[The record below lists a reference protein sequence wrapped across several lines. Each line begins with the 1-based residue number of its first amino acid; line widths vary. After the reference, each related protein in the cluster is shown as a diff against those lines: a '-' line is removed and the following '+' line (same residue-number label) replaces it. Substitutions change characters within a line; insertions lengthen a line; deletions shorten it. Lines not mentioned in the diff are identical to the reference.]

1 MKATQQVQVF
11 LVRLMA
17 VRKPLRYIG
26 LTAILSVLIVELVLS
41 DIPAPSHF
49 LYKLGQVYLKLCYSY
64 VSAFIF
70 YLLAVH
76 WPKET
81 RRVRTFR
88 LLNNTVIRISERLS
102 NDLLSGLYGRRL
114 TPEERENLTLADL
127 ERVCSAITPHSA
139 GPAPIFAMDLPYCQ
153 NYGQFVQLMRA
164 RFKSEIND
172 LLPLSENI
180 DAKVLES
187 LANIL
192 AVLTDFLRPSTYAM
206 HNPDLGPAGH
216 GLYELNNEMVKLRK
230 RFETSHKK
238 YAPEYQYTVRKERPR
253 PLSV

>member
-1 MKATQQVQVF
+1 MT
-11 LVRLMA
+11 

-26 LTAILSVLIVELVLS
+26 FTAIMSVLLVELVLS

-76 WPKET
+76 WHKET

-88 LLNNTVIRISERLS
+88 LLNNAVYRISGRLS
-102 NDLLSGLYGRRL
+102 NDLLSGLYGRIL
-114 TPEERENLTLADL
+114 TPEERENLALADL
-127 ERVCSAITPHSA
+127 ELVCNTITPQSP
-139 GPAPIFAMDLPYCQ
+139 GPALIFAMYLPYCQ
-153 NYGQFVQLMRA
+153 NYGQFIQLMCI
-164 RFKSEIND
+164 RFKSEVND

-192 AVLTDFLRPSTYAM
+192 AVLSDDLNPATHAM
-206 HNPDLGPAGH
+206 HNPNLGHASH
-216 GLYELNNEMVKLRK
+216 GLYELNNEMIKLRK
-230 RFETSHKK
+230 RFDASHKK
-238 YAPEYQYTVRKERPR
+238 YAPEYHYAFRSELTEQPR
-253 PLSV
+253 I